1 MFSPKVIPVLH
12 VQGNE
17 TMTVHWSFKNNCY
30 HGRQHWVVGTRYIIT
45 VIIIDA
51 RVLRVKAWETVKGGT
66 EIYSV
71 YNIDNKA
78 SNCFGDKE

>member
-1 MFSPKVIPVLH
+1 MKLWQFTEASRIIVTMEDNTELWVL
-12 VQGNE
+12 
-17 TMTVHWSFKNNCY
+17 
-30 HGRQHWVVGTRYIIT
+30 GTLL